1 MKKRISREDLL
12 SYTFDAAK
20 SPVLRVDQDEEFLI
34 ETQDNTGGKIRSEK
48 DLPTPA
54 TFGSA
59 VDFEPRKLNPVCGP
73 VFVEGARRGDLLAV
87 SIRGIVPAETG
98 VTFIHEGFGP
108 FADSRRWPE
117 LGQNLT
123 RVIRHLPGPSG
134 TTADGT
140 AVYGK
145 GLSWPL
151 APFIGTIGV
160 APDFELH
167 SSLAGQLPCAGNWD
181 CRDMKAGSTLF
192 VNCFHEGGLLYV
204 GDVHAGQ
211 GDTEWSGTADEVKA
225 EVSLSCRVVKGK
237 KIPYARIEKE
247 DSIVQL
253 FADKPMEDA
262 VHNAITH
269 LMAWMIDEYGMK
281 PTDVYL
287 LLTVNPSFRVNV
299 YQMIRDP
306 LFKYVVGAEFPKKY
320 LVREA

>member
-1 MKKRISREDLL
+1 MGPKLRAGKNVSAPTITITDTSRTVN
-12 SYTFDAAK
+12 SG
-20 SPVLRVDQDEEFLI
+20 VV
-34 ETQDNTGGKIRSEK
+34 TG
-48 DLPTPA
+48 
-54 TFGSA
+54 
-59 VDFEPRKLNPVCGP
+59 N
-73 VFVEGARRGDLLAV
+73 
-87 SIRGIVPAETG
+87 VPAETG

-108 FADSRRWPE
+108 FAESRRWPE
-117 LGQNLT
+117 LGRNLT

-145 GLSWPL
+145 GMSWPL

-181 CRDMKAGSTLF
+181 CRDMKAGSTLY
-192 VNCFHEGGLLYV
+192 VNCYHEGGLLYV

-211 GDTEWSGTADEVKA
+211 GDTEWSGTADEVAA
-225 EVSLSCRVVKGK
+225 EVTLSCRAIPTRKV
-237 KIPYARIEKE
+237 PYARIEKE
-247 DSIVQL
+247 ESIVQL

-269 LMAWMIDEYGMK
+269 LMGWMIDEYHMK
-281 PTDVYL
+281 PADAYL

-320 LVREA
+320 LVPEP